1 MSRIDISRKVLIITL
16 LIFAVLT
23 AAFTLT
29 HNMQLSNFLELEQ
42 TNTLQ
47 DVGKVRNAV
56 STQQG
61 YLDYINQDWAYWDD
75 TYKFIEDRN
84 QNYTNVNLQNQTL
97 AGIKVNVMLFV
108 NNSGSL
114 VYAKSVDIYTGEEKP
129 IPEKLLKM
137 VEDGTLL
144 SKSEEDKKSGFV
156 LLDEDPMF
164 ISCHPIL
171 TTNYTGPVRGTLIFG
186 KYFDDTVL
194 NDFKDAA
201 SSSLLMYRVD
211 REMPPDFQTKLENLS
226 ENPDRTIVEP
236 LSEERVAG
244 YFELRDISGK
254 PALIMRADFPRDL
267 YLHGERT
274 LN

>member
-1 MSRIDISRKVLIITL
+1 MP
-16 LIFAVLT
+16 
-23 AAFTLT
+23 
-29 HNMQLSNFLELEQ
+29 
-42 TNTLQ
+42 
-47 DVGKVRNAV
+47 V

-61 YLDYINQDWAYWDD
+61 YLDYINQDWACWND

-129 IPEKLLKM
+129 IPEELLKM

-144 SKSEEDKKSGFV
+144 TKSENDKKSGFV

-171 TTNYTGPVRGTLIFG
+171 TTNYTGA
-186 KYFDDTVL
+186 Y
-194 NDFKDAA
+194 
-201 SSSLLMYRVD
+201 
-211 REMPPDFQTKLENLS
+211 
-226 ENPDRTIVEP
+226 
-236 LSEERVAG
+236 EEA
-244 YFELRDISGK
+244 
-254 PALIMRADFPRDL
+254 P
-267 YLHGERT
+267 
-274 LN
+274 